1 MIHCHMTVNRKCQLV
16 HTLLA
21 LLCTN
26 NVTHHSVIGM
36 RMAVHAA
43 KPATHAGHLGQQWHG
58 HHTWVTPLLGQHGYK
73 AGQGPGQGFIVQKMA
88 SPTATQPMVFTL
100 PSNGSQM
107 LYLDNTATDYRVQLP
122 SQIVLNRVGS
132 FMFLSHH
139 KHVDEEDIHQ
149 ALQDAVPRQ
158 LQQHPKCL
166 GWAEWWAGSHSL
178 SGSMPHD
185 RGLQASPEIVHGLG
199 GHHTVL
205 VPAARLAR
213 RGDGAHR
220 AWQHVH
226 RGPILTKARVST
238 QCVHSLLP
246 GPWMPTWWA
255 MSITAYRAPCLQRAD
270 LARLCTTNCT
280 GWTGCQ
286 CAGPSS
292 SMSTWLW
299 WTATAKGCHSRAG
312 PAQLSCR
319 WGWEVGLRQGE
330 QHDALHRRPVPV
342 EPQPEQHLLGSVFT
356 AIPLLMGPVLYT
368 GDMLRG
374 KNMWPLVAPSCR
386 QLAQMSHQP
395 RDAWLPPS
403 DTSTRPAHHTGV
415 VTNGHRDIFAW

>member
-1 MIHCHMTVNRKCQLV
+1 
-16 HTLLA
+16 
-21 LLCTN
+21 
-26 NVTHHSVIGM
+26 
-36 RMAVHAA
+36 MAVHAA
-43 KPATHAGHLGQQWHG
+43 KPATHAGHLCQQWHG

-122 SQIVLNRVGS
+122 SQIVLNSVGS
-132 FMFLSHH
+132 FMFLPHH
-139 KHVDEEDIHQ
+139 KHIDEEDIHQ

-166 GWAEWWAGSHSL
+166 GWAEWWDGSHSL

-185 RGLQASPEIVHGLG
+185 RSLQASLEIVHGLG
-199 GHHTVL
+199 GHHTVP

-226 RGPILTKARVST
+226 WGPILTKARVNT

-255 MSITAYRAPCLQRAD
+255 MSITAYCAPCLQRAD
-270 LARLCTTNCT
+270 LARSCTTNCT

-299 WTATAKGCHSRAG
+299 WTATARGCHSRAG

-319 WGWEVGLRQGE
+319 WGWEVELFGSKTGRTTWCLTPAPSTSGATAWAASSRICFHCHPLAQGPRAVYWWHAQAE
-330 QHDALHRRPVPV
+330 EH
-342 EPQPEQHLLGSVFT
+342 
-356 AIPLLMGPVLYT
+356 
-368 GDMLRG
+368 
-374 KNMWPLVAPSCR
+374 VAPCGPFM
-386 QLAQMSHQP
+386 QA
-395 RDAWLPPS
+395 AGS
-403 DTSTRPAHHTGV
+403 DVAPTKRCMAPT
-415 VTNGHRDIFAW
+415 